1 MTLEVEY
8 KRIYKKQGGK
18 YMKIAIDLGHGVGQD
33 SGASSKHIAEET
45 IIDNV
50 GGLVINKLK
59 ALGHTVI
66 EVRPSSATS
75 VSNSLVQRVQ
85 KANNSKVDLYV
96 SIHAN
101 AGGGKGT
108 EVYTYQGK
116 EVKEA
121 RNVLNNLC
129 SLGFNNRGIKGSNL
143 YVTHYSNMTSMLIE
157 VCFIDTQSDV
167 ELYQSIGNNK
177 IANAIVKGLVG
188 ETSTVSN
195 ISRPV
200 EIKTNTTSHRA
211 YDIAILQ
218 QELNKQCKANL
229 VVDNIA
235 GPKTLNAC
243 ITVRQGARGNITR
256 WIQNRLNSL
265 GYNCGNADGI
275 FGNNTKSSVMKLQQA
290 RGLVVDGI
298 VGNNTW
304 KALLGMI

>member
-1 MTLEVEY
+1 M
-8 KRIYKKQGGK
+8 R
-18 YMKIAIDLGHGVGQD
+18 IAIDLGHGVGQD
-33 SGASSKHIAEET
+33 RGASSKYIDEET

-59 ALGHTVI
+59 ELGNTVI
-66 EVRPSSATS
+66 EVRPSQATS

-85 KANNSKVDLYV
+85 KANNNNVDLFV
-96 SIHAN
+96 SIHSN

-116 EVKEA
+116 EVVQA

-129 SLGFNNRGIKGSNL
+129 RLGFTNRGIKGSNL
-143 YVTHYSNMTSMLIE
+143 FVINHTTATAMLIE
-157 VCFIDTQSDV
+157 ICFIDTQSDV
-167 ELYQSIGNNK
+167 DLYKSVGNEK
-177 IANAIVKGLVG
+177 IADAIVEGLVG
-188 ETSTVSN
+188 TTTTISN

-200 EIKTNTTSHRA
+200 EQKATTTSYRA

-218 QELNKQCKANL
+218 QELNSQCKANL

-235 GPKTLNAC
+235 GAKTLNAC

-265 GYNCGNADGI
+265 GYNCGVADGI
-275 FGNNTKSSVMKLQQA
+275 FGNNTKSAVMKLQQA
-290 RGLVVDGI
+290 RGLSVDGI
-298 VGNNTW
+298 VGKNTW
-304 KALLGMI
+304 RALLGMI

>member
-1 MTLEVEY
+1 M
-8 KRIYKKQGGK
+8 R
-18 YMKIAIDLGHGVGQD
+18 IAIDLGHGVGTD
-33 SGASSKHIAEET
+33 RGASSKYIDEET

-66 EVRPSSATS
+66 EVRPQQATS

-85 KANNSKVDLYV
+85 KANNNNADLYV

-116 EVKEA
+116 EVVQA

-129 SLGFNNRGIKGSNL
+129 SLGFTNRGIKGNNL
-143 YVTHYSNMTSMLIE
+143 FVTHYSNMTAMLIE

-167 ELYQSIGNNK
+167 ELYKSVGNEK
-177 IANAIVKGLVG
+177 IANAIVEGLVG

-195 ISRPV
+195 INRPV
-200 EIKTNTTSHRA
+200 EIKTNTTSYKA

-218 QELNKQCKANL
+218 QELNSQCNANL
-229 VVDNIA
+229 VIDNIA

-265 GYNCGNADGI
+265 GYNCGVADGI
-275 FGNNTKSSVMKLQQA
+275 FGNGTKQAIMKLQQA
-290 RGLVVDGI
+290 RGLSVDGI
-298 VGNNTW
+298 VGKNTW
-304 KALLGMI
+304 SVLLGMV

>member
-33 SGASSKHIAEET
+33 RGASSKYIAEET

-143 YVTHYSNMTSMLIE
+143 YVTHYSNMTAMLIE
-157 VCFIDTQSDV
+157 ICFIDTQSDV
-167 ELYQSIGNNK
+167 ELYKSIGNNK
-177 IANAIVKGLVG
+177 IADSIVRGLVG

-195 ISRPV
+195 INRHV
-200 EIKTNTTSHRA
+200 EN
-211 YDIAILQ
+211 
-218 QELNKQCKANL
+218 KANTKAYNSHLRDFQSAYNKSYNKNIL
-229 VVDNIA
+229 VDGLWGVQSN
-235 GPKTLNAC
+235 NAVNSIILKNGSRNDLVSWVQIRIGKC
-243 ITVRQGARGNITR
+243 TV
-256 WIQNRLNSL
+256 
-265 GYNCGNADGI
+265 DGI
-275 FGNNTKSSVMKLQQA
+275 FGPVTKQAVMEYQKSH
-290 RGLVVDGI
+290 GLAVDGI
-298 VGNNTW
+298 VGPATL
-304 KALLGMI
+304 KCILKQYGVML

>member
-1 MTLEVEY
+1 
-8 KRIYKKQGGK
+8 
-18 YMKIAIDLGHGVGQD
+18 MKIAIDLGHGVGQD
-33 SGASSKHIAEET
+33 RGASSKYIDEET

-85 KANNSKVDLYV
+85 KANNNNVDLFV

-121 RNVLNNLC
+121 RNVLNNIC
-129 SLGFNNRGIKGSNL
+129 SLGFTNRGIKGSNL
-143 YVTHYSNMTSMLIE
+143 FVINHTTATAMLIE
-157 VCFIDTQSDV
+157 ICFIDAQSDV
-167 ELYQSIGNNK
+167 DLYKSVGNEK
-177 IANAIVKGLVG
+177 IADSIVRGLVG
-188 ETSTVSN
+188 TTTTISN

-200 EIKTNTTSHRA
+200 EQKATTTSCKA

-218 QELNKQCKANL
+218 QELNAQCNANL

-243 ITVRQGARGNITR
+243 ITVRQGARGNITK

-265 GYNCGNADGI
+265 GYNCGVADSI
-275 FGNNTKSSVMKLQQA
+275 FGNNTKSSVIKLQQA
-290 RGLVVDGI
+290 RGLSVDGI
-298 VGNNTW
+298 VGKNTW
-304 KALLGMI
+304 RALLGMI